1 MKIFVENSMLEAF
14 TLAEVLI
21 TLGIIGIVA
30 AMTIPAL
37 MNKIQ
42 DKQFKEAAKEAYSKA
57 SQVVQ
62 QMKQDNG
69 GDLTYYTTTAASF
82 KPVFMTY
89 FKVIQDCSPTLCVA
103 ASGASTVYKSLYGDA
118 ADTWYVGYGQFIT
131 NDGMFWAIY
140 NDGTSL
146 FIMVD
151 VNGYTKGPN
160 VYGRDT
166 FFFQL
171 VNDKLLSMGANGTAS
186 SGLCDKTIS
195 SWIQGLSC
203 MYNVMQGIDY

>member
-1 MKIFVENSMLEAF
+1 MSNKIFVRKKAF

-21 TLGIIGIVA
+21 TLGIIWIVA
-30 AMTIPAL
+30 AMTIPSL
-37 MNKIQ
+37 MNNIQ

-57 SQVVQ
+57 SQVIT

-69 GDLTYYTTTAASF
+69 GNFAYYITTANSF

-89 FKVIQDCSPTLCVA
+89 FKIAQDCSPTLCVA
-103 ASGASTVYKSLYGDA
+103 ASGASTVYKSLHGDA
-118 ADTWYVGYGQFIT
+118 ADTWPVGFGQFIT

-140 NDGTSL
+140 NDGISL
-146 FIMVD
+146 SIMVD

-166 FFFQL
+166 FFFQP
-171 VNDKLLSMGANGTAS
+171 VNDNLIPTGANGTTT
-186 SGLCDKTIS
+186 GFCDKTTS
-195 SWIQGLSC
+195 SWIQGISC